1 MPGYTVYMH
10 TFPNGKRYVGIT
22 RQEVSRRWRD
32 GRGYEGQ
39 VVYDAILK
47 YGWDNIKHEI
57 LYEGLTKEQAEEKE
71 KQLIKQYDTTSHAN
85 GYNVELGG
93 NSTGKMSEEAK
104 RKDSAADKGVMA
116 GSQHWHYGQHWSE
129 AVKKK
134 ISAAHKGMKYSE
146 ETLRKKRIIF
156 SGDGNPMYGTKMSA
170 EHKKKLQAACVKAVS
185 KPVVCVETGKVYS
198 IAAQAQRETGICSV
212 AIHKVCKRKPK
223 YHTAGGYHWIYQSE
237 VG

>member
-1 MPGYTVYMH
+1 MSGYTVYMH

-32 GRGYEGQ
+32 GKGYEGQ

-47 YGWDNIKHEI
+47 YGWDNIKHEV
-57 LYEGLTKEQAEEKE
+57 LYEGLTKAQAEEKE

-93 NSTGKMSEEAK
+93 NSTGKMSDESK
-104 RKDSAADKGVMA
+104 RKISEAHKGLMA
-116 GSQHWHYGQHWSE
+116 GAKHWHYGQHWSDE
-129 AVKKK
+129 VKKK
-134 ISAAHKGMKYSE
+134 ISEAHKGMKYSN
-146 ETLRKKRIIF
+146 ETRLKKSVIF
-156 SGDGNPMYGTKMSA
+156 SGKGNPMYGTKMSA

-185 KPVVCVETGKVYS
+185 KSVVCVETGNVYDS
-198 IAAQAQRETGICSV
+198 AVQAQRETGICAST
-212 AIHKVCKRKPK
+212 IRNVCKRKPK